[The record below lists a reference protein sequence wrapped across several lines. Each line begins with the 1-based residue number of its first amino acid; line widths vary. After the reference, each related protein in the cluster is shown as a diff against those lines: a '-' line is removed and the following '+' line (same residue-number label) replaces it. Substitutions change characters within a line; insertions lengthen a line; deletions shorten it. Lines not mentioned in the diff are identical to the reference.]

1 MKFGLHIYN
10 NVIVDLRSEAA
21 NPPYRPHPH
30 SQIWKFGPLPEIDF
44 FDVSDDLEQFFFL
57 KTKIFTESDSF
68 RDIIVLKLETSK
80 NCLAGL
86 GTSRN
91 FPLVRNAQ
99 ELNRRVGKRPKTAP
113 QCLKTSR
120 NCPAGLGRQVRR
132 TWREVEV

>member
-1 MKFGLHIYN
+1 MCGP
-10 NVIVDLRSEAA
+10 RPGA
-21 NPPYRPHPH
+21 PYRPHPH

-44 FDVSDDLEQFFFL
+44 FDVSDDLEQFFFW

-80 NCLAGL
+80 NRLAGL

-120 NCPAGLGRQVRR
+120 NCPAGLETSRNCPAGLGRQVRR
-132 TWREVEV
+132 TCEE

>member
-1 MKFGLHIYN
+1 MHLTGHTPILKFGNLDPSLKPIFSTFQMIWN
-10 NVIVDLRSEAA
+10 N
-21 NPPYRPHPH
+21 Y
-30 SQIWKFGPLPEIDF
+30 F
-44 FDVSDDLEQFFFL
+44 FS

-80 NCLAGL
+80 NRLAGL

-120 NCPAGLGRQVRR
+120 NCPAGLETSRNCPAGLGRQVRR
-132 TWREVEV
+132 ACGR